1 MSATPAHD
9 YTLLDRPEVC
19 RALFHPRGEWDPS
32 SGNDNVH
39 MIPVDGNVAIGAR
52 FHLAGASAA
61 NMLFFH
67 GNGEILADYDDVGP
81 LYNRLGI
88 NFLVADYRGY
98 GRSGGTP
105 TISAMQAD
113 SHRILEYTRTWL
125 AANGYSGPL
134 VVMGRS
140 LGSAPALELAARGDH
155 VDGLIIESGFAL
167 TAPLLGLLG
176 VDVARLGLDEAHG
189 FRNTDKIAQ
198 YAGPTLII
206 HAQYDHIIPYYDG
219 ENLFAASGAAN
230 KQLVRID
237 GANHNDLFY
246 VGMERYLQAVAA
258 LVGELDGLVK

>member
-1 MSATPAHD
+1 MSATPVND

-32 SGNDNVH
+32 SANDNVH
-39 MIPVDGNVAIGAR
+39 MIPVESEVAIGAR

-67 GNGEILADYDDVGP
+67 GNGEIVADYDAVGP
-81 LYNRLGI
+81 LYKQLGI
-88 NFLVADYRGY
+88 NFFVADYRGY

-105 TISAMQAD
+105 TIRTMLSD
-113 SHRILEYTRTWL
+113 SYRILEYARTWL

-140 LGSAPALELAARGDH
+140 LGSAPALELAAHGDH

-176 VDVARLGLDEAHG
+176 VDVARLGLDEALG
-189 FRNTDKIAQ
+189 FRNMEKIGQ
-198 YAGPTLII
+198 FAGPTLII
-206 HAQYDHIIPYYDG
+206 HAQYDHIIPYSDG
-219 ENLFAASGAAN
+219 EALFAASGAAN

-258 LVGELDGLVK
+258 LVGEMDGAVT